1 MRRFGII
8 LGLLMTLTLTITV
21 DASTDDLAER
31 APKSKRTARMLSL
44 GSTILP
50 IALGIALTTS
60 ESEPMDE
67 LGVFLIGGGLIIGPG
82 VGQAYADRPVRF
94 AGGAIVRTLCLGLAG
109 TALVVATL
117 GTDSNE
123 RVPALL
129 FFAGVGGYTFSAIY
143 DITTTGSSVDAYN
156 RKHAAPQFSVG
167 HIYYPQENTHGLAL
181 TLRF

>member
-1 MRRFGII
+1 MRRFGIM
-8 LGLLMTLTLTITV
+8 LGLLMTLTLTIKAG
-21 DASTDDLAER
+21 ASADDLAER

-50 IALGIALTTS
+50 IALGTALMTS
-60 ESEPMDE
+60 ESEPVSE
-67 LGVFLIGGGLIIGPG
+67 VGVFLIVSGFVIGPG

-156 RKHAAPQFSVG
+156 RKHAAPEFSVG

>member
-1 MRRFGII
+1 M
-8 LGLLMTLTLTITV
+8 
-21 DASTDDLAER
+21 
-31 APKSKRTARMLSL
+31 
-44 GSTILP
+44 
-50 IALGIALTTS
+50 TS
-60 ESEPMDE
+60 ESEPVSE
-67 LGVFLIGGGLIIGPG
+67 VGVFLIVSGFVIGPG

-123 RVPALL
+123 RVPSLL
-129 FFAGVGGYTFSAIY
+129 FFAGMGGYTFSAIY

-156 RKHAAPQFSVG
+156 RKHAAPEFSVG